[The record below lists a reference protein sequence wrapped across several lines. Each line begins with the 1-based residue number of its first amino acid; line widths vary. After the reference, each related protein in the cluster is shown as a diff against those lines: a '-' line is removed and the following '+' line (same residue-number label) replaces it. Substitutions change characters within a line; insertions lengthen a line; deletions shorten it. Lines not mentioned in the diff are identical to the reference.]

1 MAIKVSVPS
10 SNPRIVSTVATGSKR
25 VTSAKVEQL
34 ANVDSTTLEDGY
46 TLVYDEAS
54 GKWVAQAISSSLQLE
69 NLDGG
74 TY

>member
-54 GKWVAQAISSSLQLE
+54 GKWVAQAISSSIELD

>member
-54 GKWVAQAISSSLQLE
+54 GKWIAQAISSSIQLT